1 LYVQCSVRVRLTN
14 QRRRRIVLGTG
25 NANVQDVFNEH
36 AMQIISPHYVNNPAA
51 PAIMSK
57 ARWFEPATGIP

>member
-1 LYVQCSVRVRLTN
+1 MRVRLTN
-14 QRRRRIVLGTG
+14 QRRRRIVLSTV

-51 PAIMSK
+51 PVIVPK
-57 ARWFEPATGIP
+57 ARRFEPPATGTP